1 MNKDQWEQVS
11 SRARVILNYGVVKKE
26 WLESSRIA
34 RFIAAVPFVAGCR
47 KAMETSFVHLLT
59 YLVSLDESAK
69 DLFMHKPEDDADVHS
84 RLTPLLSFSGGDERI
99 LACCRDLLA
108 LCMVSNYCKDVEA
121 DKLVGKYNPVGKGIW
136 DGEKLTKD
144 LIASIGRAIAPE
156 VSAFFTIE
164 DALRGYWHE

>member
-69 DLFMHKPEDDADVHS
+69 DLFMHKPEDDDAIHS
-84 RLTPLLSFSGGDERI
+84 RLTPLLSFSGGDEKI

-108 LCMVSNYCKDVEA
+108 LCMVSNYCKDVET
-121 DKLVGKYNPVGKGIW
+121 DKLMGKYNPVGKGIW

-144 LIASIGRAIAPE
+144 LVASIVGAITPE
-156 VSAFFTIE
+156 VATFYTIE
-164 DALRGYWHE
+164 DALRGYWYG